1 MGRNQKKN
9 RGRKMETNVAHPLHA
24 LIIPFPFLYR
34 KEMSFTFAAYLS
46 VVSFWIY
53 IYIRNTNH
61 YIIIGEGAR
70 EGIVLY
76 ILLSVITRY
85 K

>member
-9 RGRKMETNVAHPLHA
+9 RERKMETNVAHPLHA

-34 KEMSFTFAAYLS
+34 IEMSFTFAAYLS

-53 IYIRNTNH
+53 IYKK
-61 YIIIGEGAR
+61 YQS
-70 EGIVLY
+70 LY
-76 ILLSVITRY
+76 NNRGRS
-85 K
+85 